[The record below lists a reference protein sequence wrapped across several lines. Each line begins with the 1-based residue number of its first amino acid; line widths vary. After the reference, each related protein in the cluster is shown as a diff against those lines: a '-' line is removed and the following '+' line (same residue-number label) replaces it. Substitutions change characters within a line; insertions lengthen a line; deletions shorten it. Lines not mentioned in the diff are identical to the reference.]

1 VLKKKGKNPW
11 AVKKGEKSRISE
23 GKRKTLADGDKVLCI
38 LMPLLL
44 PHLFVLV
51 FPISYKQ

>member
-1 VLKKKGKNPW
+1 MLKKKGKNPW
-11 AVKKGEKSRISE
+11 TAKKGEKSRISE
-23 GKRKTLADGDKVLCI
+23 GKRKTLADSDKVLCI

-51 FPISYKQ
+51 FPISYEQ